1 MKKIYIGMLSAL
13 LSAIIF
19 GFTPILAKLA
29 FAGGATGVTATF
41 LRGALSLPFLFVTL
55 RLMKI
60 PLGLGKDWPLV
71 LGTGLIG
78 VGLTTLLLYM
88 SYAYIPVGM
97 ATTLHF
103 TYPVLVSLASVVI
116 FKERLTPSKIVA
128 LILCAVGISLFL
140 EQGGVGLVGIVLA
153 LLSGITYTVYM
164 LLIEKT
170 SLGHYHYYKLTFYFN
185 IATAL
190 LAGGFG
196 VATGQL
202 NLHLTPSAWIL
213 CLLVALFTAFGALPL
228 LQHGIKLAGAS
239 TAAILSTLEP
249 ITGVLLGALVLQE
262 EVSAAKLIGCAII
275 IASILL
281 ITLSESG
288 FVVFGRKDDG
298 NKGGPSNTKMIR
310 PKDSRTA

>member
-1 MKKIYIGMLSAL
+1 MMKKYSGIIAAL

-19 GFTPILAKLA
+19 GFTPILAKVA

-71 LGTGLIG
+71 LGTGFIG
-78 VGLTTLLLYM
+78 VGLTTLLLYT
-88 SYAYIPVGM
+88 SYTYIPVGM

-103 TYPVLVSLASVVI
+103 TYPLLVSLASVVI
-116 FKERLTPSKIVA
+116 FKERLTRIKILA
-128 LILCAVGISLFL
+128 LVLCAVGISLFL
-140 EQGGVGLVGIVLA
+140 EKGGVGLVGIILA

-185 IATAL
+185 IAMAL

-196 VATGQL
+196 GVTGQL
-202 NLHLTPSAWIL
+202 NLHLTPAAWTL

-249 ITGVLLGALVLQE
+249 ITSVLLGALVLQE

-275 IASILL
+275 IFSIFLT
-281 ITLSESG
+281 TLSESEIKILG
-288 FVVFGRKDDG
+288 KRARQSKNDG
-298 NKGGPSNTKMIR
+298 NKLDK
-310 PKDSRTA
+310 KV